1 MPILFICF
9 IREYSLQNLINSEFY
24 FYYYIIFIPIH
35 LVIFILSISFM
46 DDIKGN
52 IIEKI
57 FIFVHILFFI
67 IVNYL
72 VAKGLGWEISLK
84 EHKNVSYYDMETLYV
99 LLCMTY
105 SIFILIYGS
114 LLFDKIKII
123 MLPDNNKHIV

>member
-1 MPILFICF
+1 
-9 IREYSLQNLINSEFY
+9 
-24 FYYYIIFIPIH
+24 
-35 LVIFILSISFM
+35 M